1 MEKELTTKQAMRYSR
16 HVLLSGFDLDKQEI
30 LINSKVLI
38 LGVGGLGCAASQY
51 LTASGVGHLT
61 LVDDDKVELT
71 NLQRQVLHTEK
82 SVGTN
87 KVDSARLALQQINSE
102 VNITALC
109 IRPSEKQLDELIAKQ
124 DIVLD
129 CTDNLESRNR
139 INQIC
144 YRQSTPLVSGAAIR
158 MEGQILC
165 IDPRQ
170 QSACYA
176 CVSHFF
182 GEQNLSCVESGVMSP
197 LVGIIG
203 AMQALEAI
211 KLVTHYGNPLCNRL
225 HLYDAMQATWSEFKL
240 PRQHDCQVCGCNAQ
254 F

>member
-1 MEKELTTKQAMRYSR
+1 MKDLTTEQAMRYSR
-16 HVLLSGFDLDKQEI
+16 HILLSDFDLERQEA
-30 LINSKVLI
+30 LVNCSVLVI
-38 LGVGGLGCAASQY
+38 GVGGLGCAASQY
-51 LTASGVGHLT
+51 LTASGVGRLT

-82 SVGTN
+82 SVGAN
-87 KVDSARLALQQINSE
+87 KVDSAQLALQQINSE
-102 VNITALC
+102 VNITTLC
-109 IRPSEKQLDELIAKQ
+109 LRPSEKQLDELIAKQ
-124 DIVLD
+124 DVVLD

-144 YRQSTPLVSGAAIR
+144 YRQSIPLVSGAAIR

-211 KLVTHYGNPLCNRL
+211 KLVTHYGKPLCNRL
-225 HLYDAMQATWSEFKL
+225 HLYDAMQATWSEFKVT
-240 PRQHDCQVCGCNAQ
+240 RQQDFQVCGSKAKL
-254 F
+254 

>member
-1 MEKELTTKQAMRYSR
+1 MGA
-16 HVLLSGFDLDKQEI
+16 
-30 LINSKVLI
+30 
-38 LGVGGLGCAASQY
+38 
-51 LTASGVGHLT
+51 
-61 LVDDDKVELT
+61 
-71 NLQRQVLHTEK
+71 
-82 SVGTN
+82 N
-87 KVDSARLALQQINSE
+87 KVDSAQLALQQINSE
-102 VNITALC
+102 VNITTLC
-109 IRPSEKQLDELIAKQ
+109 LRPSEKQLDELIAKQ
-124 DIVLD
+124 DVVLD

-144 YRQSTPLVSGAAIR
+144 YRQSIPLVSGAAIR

-211 KLVTHYGNPLCNRL
+211 KLVTHYGKPLCNRL
-225 HLYDAMQATWSEFKL
+225 HLYDAMQATWSEFKVT
-240 PRQHDCQVCGCNAQ
+240 RQQDCQVCGSKAKL
-254 F
+254 